1 MPGPEIRCAQPA
13 GTVLYIEDQNI
24 NVVLVEGLLAE
35 LPEVRLISAGTGAEG
50 VRLARSEHPALVLL
64 DMHLPDFGG
73 LEVIRALSLEIS
85 LGLKVAL
92 LTGDSFSMDIAKAM
106 SLGAYDYWVK
116 PVDPHRLLDGVRR
129 ALLGGPARAPR

>member
-50 VRLARSEHPALVLL
+50 VRLAVVAKGPL
-64 DMHLPDFGG
+64 D
-73 LEVIRALSLEIS
+73 R
-85 LGLKVAL
+85 
-92 LTGDSFSMDIAKAM
+92 
-106 SLGAYDYWVK
+106 
-116 PVDPHRLLDGVRR
+116 PVSAD
-129 ALLGGPARAPR
+129 RAPCRRSHAAR